1 MILLVHCMYTSKTK
15 KNNTGSDQCNT
26 HSGPS
31 RSFHSMVVE
40 VVQRGP
46 PTCTRKITRTPIVAR
61 RRVGKKHV
69 LLADMHRVMAQS
81 THGDAFV
88 VVVGHGV
95 AEKKIVGH
103 GAHGQRVHTNA
114 MAVATACVGNND
126 LPQHREQREDE
137 TQ

>member
-1 MILLVHCMYTSKTK
+1 
-15 KNNTGSDQCNT
+15 
-26 HSGPS
+26 
-31 RSFHSMVVE
+31 MVVE

-69 LLADMHRVMAQS
+69 PLTDMHRVMAQS

-103 GAHGQRVHTNA
+103 RPNGQRVHTNA
-114 MAVATACVGNND
+114 MAVATARVGNND